1 MKCCSCGGEIRD
13 DARFCPLC
21 GAVQPELAAEP
32 AVVPAEP
39 VVVPAQEV
47 VAGPAFIPAE
57 PVAAPVAEPEV
68 FPAYEPAPAVEP
80 APQPKYEYVP
90 QPEPKTQPVN
100 QIKTETVY
108 QTVYQ
113 NNASTV
119 NRPCYQ
125 LPDRRGL
132 LKMIFLGLIT
142 FGIYNTVIVSRV
154 AEEINIVASKY
165 DGKRTQQFF
174 WMLVLGVLT
183 LGIYPLVWIHG
194 FSNRIG
200 AEVER
205 RGINYKFGAADFWI
219 WNLLVG
225 VLCAVATVVT
235 ANVLSN
241 SNEGKTIVGLV
252 WAAGTILTAVG
263 PYVYTY
269 KFCKASN
276 LMNRD
281 YNING

>member
-47 VAGPAFIPAE
+47 VAEPAFIPAE

-68 FPAYEPAPAVEP
+68 IPAYEPAPAVEP

-90 QPEPKTQPVN
+90 QPEPVAVKESAPQP
-100 QIKTETVY
+100 QTIY

-113 NNASTV
+113 SNTPVSYA
-119 NRPCYQ
+119 PGYQ
-125 LPDRRGL
+125 LPDKRGL

-142 FGIYNTVIVSRV
+142 FGIYNIVIMSRI
-154 AEEINIVASKY
+154 AEEINMVASKR

-174 WMLVLGVLT
+174 WAIILTYLT
-183 LGIYPLVWIHG
+183 LGIYAFVWIHG
-194 FSNRIG
+194 LCNRIG
-200 AEVER
+200 DEVKR
-205 RGINYKFGAADFWI
+205 RGINYKFGATDFWI
-219 WNLLVG
+219 WNVLVG
-225 VLCAVATVVT
+225 FLCALALVIAVA
-235 ANVLSN
+235 VLSGT
-241 SNEGKTIVGLV
+241 SGGMGVIVLVYVLGLV
-252 WAAGTILTAVG
+252 VTAVG
-263 PYVYTY
+263 PCVYTY
-269 KFCKASN
+269 KLCKATN

>member
-47 VAGPAFIPAE
+47 VAEPAFIPAE
-57 PVAAPVAEPEV
+57 PVVAPVAEPEV
-68 FPAYEPAPAVEP
+68 IPAYEPAPAVEP

-90 QPEPKTQPVN
+90 QPEPVAAPVATAQP
-100 QIKTETVY
+100 VY

-113 NNASTV
+113 TAAPVSYATS
-119 NRPCYQ
+119 YQ

-132 LKMIFLGLIT
+132 CKMFFLGLIT
-142 FGIYNTVIVSRV
+142 GGIYNMVIMSRI
-154 AEEINIVASKY
+154 AEEINMVASKH
-165 DGKRTQQFF
+165 DGQRTQQYY
-174 WMLVLGVLT
+174 WMLMLTGLT
-183 LGIYPLVWIHG
+183 LGIYAFVWIHG
-194 FSNRIG
+194 LCNRIG
-200 AEVER
+200 GEVKR
-205 RGINYKFGAADFWI
+205 RGINYKFGASTFWLWGI
-219 WNLLVG
+219 LGSLLFG
-225 VLCAVATVVT
+225 
-235 ANVLSN
+235 
-241 SNEGKTIVGLV
+241 I
-252 WAAGTILTAVG
+252 G
-263 PYVYTY
+263 PLVYTY
-269 KFCKASN
+269 KLCKATN